1 VRDPAAKR
9 KAVAKE
15 NGTAILIAGGTP
27 GVAFTPSAWERQGP
41 VLAYFAE
48 QQYDKAIE
56 ELDRLRAE
64 TPDDPT
70 VLYNLACAYSKT
82 DRKSEAFDLL
92 RQAVDIDSD
101 FGENARTDP
110 DFDAI
115 RDDPEFSAI
124 TGKVEAGGSRS

>member
-1 VRDPAAKR
+1 
-9 KAVAKE
+9 
-15 NGTAILIAGGTP
+15 
-27 GVAFTPSAWERQGP
+27 